1 MIEHLEKE
9 IEEIMEKIKN
19 QPSTEQWL
27 WLQGKLQGYQEILK
41 KIKSEG
47 GEQNA
52 KKMG

>member
-9 IEEIMEKIKN
+9 IEEIRKKIN
-19 QPSTEQWL
+19 NHPSTEQWL
-27 WLQGKLQGYQEILK
+27 WLRGKLQGYQEILK